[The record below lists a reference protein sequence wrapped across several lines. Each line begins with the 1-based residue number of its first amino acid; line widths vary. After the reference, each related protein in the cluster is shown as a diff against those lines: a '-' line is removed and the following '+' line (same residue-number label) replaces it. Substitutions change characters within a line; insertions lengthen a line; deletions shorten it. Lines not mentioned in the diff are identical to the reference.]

1 MNNQEIVRPKI
12 DHNSS
17 FRWLSIGPEKMFIKS
32 RKGGERRC
40 GQFSSGTRHNAEKK
54 IASRERGDF
63 F

>member
-32 RKGGERRC
+32 RKGGREGVASFRRELATM
-40 GQFSSGTRHNAEKK
+40 QKK
-54 IASRERGDF
+54 NRLS
-63 F
+63 